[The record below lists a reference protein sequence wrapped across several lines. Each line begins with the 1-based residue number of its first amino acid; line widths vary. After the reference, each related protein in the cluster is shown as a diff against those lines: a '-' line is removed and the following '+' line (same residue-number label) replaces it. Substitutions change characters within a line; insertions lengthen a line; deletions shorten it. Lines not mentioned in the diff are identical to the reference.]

1 MSRYTIVYPDNGP
14 SYYKGSNTPE
24 ASATRGPTILPD
36 LPDFVSP
43 IDGKTYSGRAGLRE
57 HCRIHDV
64 VPNAD
69 LKGLP
74 QLPGTGDTR
83 SPEQRRSDA
92 EHRKRVMIQEVD
104 KQYRRYNG

>member
-1 MSRYTIVYPDNGP
+1 MSRETWVYPDDGP
-14 SYYKGSNTPE
+14 PYRKGEQPE
-24 ASATRGPTILPD
+24 RRSGGVAILPD
-36 LPDFVSP
+36 LPDFQSP
-43 IDGKTYSGRAGLRE
+43 IDGKIYSGRAGLRE
-57 HCRIHDV
+57 HCRRHDV

-83 SPEQRRSDA
+83 SPEQKRSDA